1 MNSPATLYGHLK
13 TWAETD
19 PQRTALIDPLPT
31 GAASEGTE
39 SGHVRI
45 SVSDLLARTN
55 EFADLLAEH
64 GVGPND
70 CVAVWLPSWS
80 DTYAW
85 QFAASA
91 LGAHVIGVNTRYNVA
106 EVGHVLA
113 KARHAGARHGSW
125 VPQPRLPRY
134 RAEGHRRGGPGNCR
148 TAGTFTGAAVHPAE
162 GIRLGGAG
170 SRERTHRSLTTTSA
184 PGRCSSPLSRHPRG
198 PSSRH
203 CDRAPRSG
211 SSYVEA
217 ASEGSRHSVA
227 FTTSGSTGMPK
238 LAAHR
243 ESAVI
248 SHSQQVASRIGFT
261 TGDVL
266 VEPLPY
272 SGVFG
277 YSAGMG
283 ALFGGAAVLLHPVFD
298 EQELVRAWST
308 FSGSHFVGAD
318 DMLSRVRKVCE
329 DTGTKLESWRWAG
342 VADFQG
348 MSADIAEWAAE
359 RFGTRT
365 VGVYGSSEVFA
376 LTSFWPDDTPEELRY
391 SGGGRLV
398 DPRYE
403 YRIADPVTDQPV
415 SEGSEGEVQLRGPNV
430 VDHYLGDQGEGRKNF
445 TSDGWF
451 QTGDLGRAQG
461 PDAFEYVCRMGD
473 VIRLRGFLVDPAE
486 IELHLITHP
495 EIELV
500 KVVGRNSDVGEPE
513 VVAFVQ
519 AVPGTTPE
527 PEDIRQ
533 YCRQQLAS
541 FKVPTEVRLVET
553 MPVTAGTNGSKIRT
567 AVLREWAAQPAV
579 VGQ

>member
-13 TWAETD
+13 TWAETA
-19 PQRTALIDPLPT
+19 PQRTALIDPVPT
-31 GAASEGTE
+31 GAVREGTE
-39 SGHVRI
+39 PGHVRI

-55 EFADLLAEH
+55 QFAGLLAEH
-64 GVGPND
+64 GVGPDD
-70 CVAVWLPSWS
+70 CVAVWLPSWA

-106 EVGHVLA
+106 EVGHVLT
-113 KARHAGARHGSW
+113 KARPRVLVMAHGFRNLDFLDTARKAIAEVEQESSTQHDRSPGEPFTPPKAFVW
-125 VPQPRLPRY
+125 AVP
-134 RAEGHRRGGPGNCR
+134 G
-148 TAGTFTGAAVHPAE
+148 
-162 GIRLGGAG
+162 
-170 SRERTHRSLTTTSA
+170 
-184 PGRCSSPLSRHPRG
+184 
-198 PSSRH
+198 
-203 CDRAPRSG
+203 
-211 SSYVEA
+211 A
-217 ASEGSRHSVA
+217 ASEPTIADYDLGAGAVLVPAKSSTTDQAATSFAAAAPEESRLSVA

-248 SHSQQVASRIGFT
+248 THSRQVAARIGFT

-298 EQELVRAWST
+298 EQELVEAWST

-348 MSADIAEWAAE
+348 MSADIADWAA
-359 RFGTRT
+359 RQFGTRT

-376 LTSFWPDDTPEELRY
+376 LTSFWPNDTPEELRY

-415 SEGSEGEVQLRGPNV
+415 PDGSEGEVQLRGPNV

-445 TSDGWF
+445 TADGWF

-500 KVVGRNSDVGEPE
+500 KVVGRSSEVGEPE

-519 AVPGTTPE
+519 PVPGTAPE

-553 MPVTAGTNGSKIRT
+553 MPVTAGTNGSKIKT
-567 AVLREWAAQPAV
+567 AVLREWAARPAA

>member
-1 MNSPATLYGHLK
+1 MNSPTTLFGHLK
-13 TWAETD
+13 SWAETD

-70 CVAVWLPSWS
+70 CIAVWLPSWS

-106 EVGHVLA
+106 EVGHVLT
-113 KARHAGARHGSW
+113 KARPQVLVVAHGFRNLDFLATARKAIAEVDQETAAQQDRSPGKPFTPPKAFVW
-125 VPQPRLPRY
+125 AVP
-134 RAEGHRRGGPGNCR
+134 G
-148 TAGTFTGAAVHPAE
+148 
-162 GIRLGGAG
+162 
-170 SRERTHRSLTTTSA
+170 
-184 PGRCSSPLSRHPRG
+184 
-198 PSSRH
+198 
-203 CDRAPRSG
+203 
-211 SSYVEA
+211 A
-217 ASEGSRHSVA
+217 ASEPTIADYDLGAGAVLVPAESSTIDQAATSFAAAAPEESRLSVA

-248 SHSQQVASRIGFT
+248 THSQQVASRIDFT

-359 RFGTRT
+359 QFGTRT

-376 LTSFWPDDTPEELRY
+376 LTSFWPNDTPEELRY

-451 QTGDLGRAQG
+451 QTGDLGRAHG
-461 PDAFEYVCRMGD
+461 SEAFEYVCRMGD

-495 EIELV
+495 DIELV
-500 KVVGRNSDVGEPE
+500 KVVGRSSDVGEPE

-519 AVPGTTPE
+519 PVPGTTPE

-553 MPVTAGTNGSKIRT
+553 MPVTAGTNGSKIKT

>member
-31 GAASEGTE
+31 GAARETTE

-45 SVSDLLARTN
+45 SVSDLLARADQ
-55 EFADLLAEH
+55 FAGLLAEH
-64 GVGPND
+64 GVGPDD

-106 EVGHVLA
+106 EVGHVLT
-113 KARHAGARHGSW
+113 KARPRVLVMAHGFRNLDFLATARKAIAEVEQETSTQQDRSPEQSFTPPTAFVWAVPGATSEPTIADYDLG
-125 VPQPRLPRY
+125 
-134 RAEGHRRGGPGNCR
+134 
-148 TAGTFTGAAVHPAE
+148 TGAVLVPAE
-162 GIRLGGAG
+162 SSTVA
-170 SRERTHRSLTTTSA
+170 SSTAERSTA
-184 PGRCSSPLSRHPRG
+184 EQ
-198 PSSRH
+198 
-203 CDRAPRSG
+203 A
-211 SSYVEA
+211 EA
-217 ASEGSRHSVA
+217 AFAEAAPEESRLSVA

-248 SHSQQVASRIGFT
+248 THSQQVASRIGFT

-298 EQELVRAWST
+298 EQALVQAWST

-329 DTGTKLESWRWAG
+329 DTGTKLDSWRWAG

-359 RFGTRT
+359 QFGTRT

-376 LTSFWPDDTPEELRY
+376 LTSFWPNDTPEELRY

-415 SEGSEGEVQLRGPNV
+415 AEGSEGEVQLRGPNV
-430 VDHYLGDQGEGRKNF
+430 VDRYLGDRGEGKKNF
-445 TSDGWF
+445 TADGWF

-461 PDAFEYVCRMGD
+461 PDSFEYVCRMGD

-495 EIELV
+495 EIDLV
-500 KVVGRNSDVGEPE
+500 KVVGRSSDAGEPE

-519 AVPGTTPE
+519 PVPGATPE
-527 PEDIRQ
+527 PDDIRQ

-541 FKVPTEVRLVET
+541 FKVPTEVRLVES
-553 MPVTAGTNGSKIRT
+553 MPVTAGTNGSKIKT
-567 AVLREWAAQPAV
+567 AVLREWADQPAA

>member
-1 MNSPATLYGHLK
+1 MTAPATLYSHLRS
-13 TWAETD
+13 WAETD
-19 PQRTALIDPLPT
+19 PQRPALIDPMP
-31 GAASEGTE
+31 ADARQEGTE
-39 SGHVRI
+39 FGHVQL
-45 SVSDLLARTN
+45 SVTDLLARTD
-55 EFADLLAEH
+55 EFATLLAEN
-64 GVGPND
+64 GIGADD

-80 DTYAW
+80 DAYAW

-106 EVGHVLA
+106 EVGHVLT
-113 KARHAGARHGSW
+113 KARPRALVMAHGFRSLDFLSTARKAVAEAEQENTDHVPFTPPRSFVWAVPGAKNDPTIADYDLGAGAVL
-125 VPQPRLPRY
+125 VPSGPSG
-134 RAEGHRRGGPGNCR
+134 EG
-148 TAGTFTGAAVHPAE
+148 E
-162 GIRLGGAG
+162 AG
-170 SRERTHRSLTTTSA
+170 SSTESDAEPSIA
-184 PGRCSSPLSRHPRG
+184 EQNPRFT
-198 PSSRH
+198 
-203 CDRAPRSG
+203 
-211 SSYVEA
+211 EA
-217 ASEGSRHSVA
+217 APEESRLSVA

-248 SHSQQVASRIGFT
+248 SHSQQVAARADFAP
-261 TGDVL
+261 GDVL

-298 EQELVRAWST
+298 EQELVQAWSR
-308 FSGSHFVGAD
+308 FGGSHFVGAD
-318 DMLSRVRKVCE
+318 DMLSRVRRACE
-329 DTGTKLESWRWAG
+329 ETGTRLDSWRWAG

-348 MSADIAEWAAE
+348 MSADIAKWAAE
-359 RFGTRT
+359 EFGTRT

-376 LTSFWPDDTPEELRY
+376 LTSFWPNETPEELRY

-398 DPRYE
+398 DPRYK

-415 SEGSEGEVQLRGPNV
+415 PDGSEGEVQLRGPNV
-430 VDHYLGDQGEGRKNF
+430 VDHYLGDRGEGAKNF

-451 QTGDLGRAQG
+451 QTGDLARAQG
-461 PDAFEYVCRMGD
+461 PEAFEYVCRMGD

-495 EIELV
+495 EIDLV
-500 KVVGRNSDVGEPE
+500 KVVGRSSDVGEPE

-519 AVPGTTPE
+519 PTPGATPE
-527 PEDIRQ
+527 PEEIRQ
-533 YCRQQLAS
+533 YCRKQLAS

-553 MPVTAGTNGSKIRT
+553 MPVTAGTNGSKIKT
-567 AVLREWAAQPAV
+567 AVLREWAAQPEA